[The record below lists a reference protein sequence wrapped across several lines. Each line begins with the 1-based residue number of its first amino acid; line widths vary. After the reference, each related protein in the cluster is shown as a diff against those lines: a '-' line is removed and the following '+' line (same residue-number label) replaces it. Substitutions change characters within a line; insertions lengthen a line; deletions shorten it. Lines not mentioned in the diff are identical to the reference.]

1 MIIKD
6 PKLRVAKLVFFLR
19 FLDYLSL
26 CDDALSLQEES
37 HNFVDCINNHLI
49 SLILN
54 SAEEVLAFWQF
65 ESHIGLPWSFGK
77 LSVSRLGLHPG

>member
-1 MIIKD
+1 MLIKD
-6 PKLRVAKLVFFLR
+6 PKLQVPKLVFLR
-19 FLDYLSL
+19 FPDYLSL

-54 SAEEVLAFWQF
+54 SAVEVLAF
-65 ESHIGLPWSFGK
+65 
-77 LSVSRLGLHPG
+77 